1 MTPEHPAEPPDP
13 PSPQLAGLAARIT
26 AKLIDVAVTAIIA
39 FVAFSVFE
47 FFATFNVLITSLAS
61 GPKHYTDSMAYRFA
75 SPFLAVLLFE
85 AALIASTARKGTTP
99 GKKLLKI
106 RVVAQL
112 GLRPPTALRA
122 IVRWALPLAP
132 TAPLIDAFIRDIPEF
147 VNEEHWPALSG
158 RVWWIWVALGWW
170 LLVHTSTLWD
180 SQRRGWHDKAAGTIV
195 INAPRPP
202 HPASSHDLL
211 TKWQRKWRRRLDLP
225 FE

>member
-26 AKLIDVAVTAIIA
+26 AKLIDVAITAIIA
-39 FVAFSVFE
+39 FIAEINFRTWTLTLYGDE
-47 FFATFNVLITSLAS
+47 HYPDAYAYGAASL
-61 GPKHYTDSMAYRFA
+61 FV
-75 SPFLAVLLFE
+75 AVLLFE

-99 GKKLLKI
+99 GKKLLRI
-106 RVVAQL
+106 RVVACS
-112 GLRPPTALRA
+112 GSGTPSVLRA
-122 IVRWALPLAP
+122 VIRWAMPLAAA
-132 TAPLIDAFIRDIPEF
+132 APLVDAFIRDIPDRA
-147 VNEEHWPALSG
+147 NYNQYAALSG
-158 RVWWIWVALGWW
+158 RMWWLWVALGWW
-170 LLVHTSTLWD
+170 LLVHASTLWD
-180 SQRRGWHDKAAGTIV
+180 SQRRGWHDKTAGTTV